1 MEYSKVTKKG
11 QVTIPLRLRK
21 LLGIMTGEKVVFEV
35 DGEKIMLKKAP
46 KNPIADL
53 VGLGKGV
60 FGKSLDYQMRI
71 RDEWE

>member
-1 MEYSKVTKKG
+1 MECSKVTKKG

>member
-35 DGEKIMLKKAP
+35 DGEKITLKKAP

-60 FGKSLDYQMRI
+60 FGKSLDYQMRM